1 MPGVNPERFARVMV
15 ATVGHELRT
24 PLTSI
29 RGYLDTVLDGDV
41 DAPTARRFLE
51 TARRETLRLSRLVEG
66 MLEFSVLEL
75 SAHRPGGECNVVE
88 QIEATIEMVAPLA
101 AARHVT
107 IRAHLPRSARAR
119 VDGDA
124 CVHALT
130 NLVENAVKH
139 GGENGTV
146 DVRCEREERFVA
158 VVVEDDGSGIAP
170 AQQESIFLMGVCS
183 VLPDRAGRGIGLA
196 VVKAIAERA
205 GGDVRVEPSPLG
217 GARFVLRFPAG

>member
-1 MPGVNPERFARVMV
+1 MSPEQLARAVV

-29 RGYLDTVLDGDV
+29 RGYLESLLDGDW
-41 DAPTARRFLE
+41 DAPTTRRFLE

-66 MLEFSVLEL
+66 MLEFSMLEP
-75 SAHRPGGECNVVE
+75 SVMEPCGRCNVVE
-88 QIEATIEMVAPLA
+88 QIEATIEMIAPLA

-107 IRAHLPRSARAR
+107 IRTHLPESAPAR

-124 CVHALT
+124 CVHALA

-139 GGENGTV
+139 GSDRGTI
-146 DVRCEREERFVA
+146 DVRCNCDERYVRIA
-158 VVVEDDGSGIAP
+158 VEDDGSGIAP
-170 AQQESIFLMGVCS
+170 AQLESIFLMGACS
-183 VLPDRAGRGIGLA
+183 ALPGRGGRGIGLA

-205 GGDVRVEPSPLG
+205 GGDVRVEPSVLG